1 MTTDLYL
8 LRHQK
13 VLGAPALYGH
23 TDVAVD
29 EDLQREL
36 ANAIAEKIRTQSI
49 NISQLVSSP
58 LIRCHRLSQLVQQ
71 STELPLSVVSSFQ
84 EMNFGEYDGVAFD
97 SMSTQRW
104 QQLEP
109 FWSAPAQCHL
119 PKAEHLEDFHTRV
132 QHALVALA
140 SQQKS
145 SLLITHGGVIR
156 AILAYV
162 LDLDWRNPKL
172 YSTLAIGNATVTHIQ
187 IHHHQDTSWQVKSI
201 GAAL

>member
-1 MTTDLYL
+1 MVTDLYL

-23 TDVAVD
+23 TDIAVD
-29 EDLQREL
+29 DDLQREL
-36 ANAIAEKIRTQSI
+36 ASTVAAQIHSQTLNV
-49 NISQLVSSP
+49 SQLISSP

-71 STELPLSVVSSFQ
+71 RTELPLSVDSSFQ
-84 EMNFGEYDGVAFD
+84 EMSFGEYDGVTFD
-97 SMSTQRW
+97 SMSQQRW

-109 FWSAPAQCHL
+109 FWSAPAKCQL
-119 PKAEHLEDFHTRV
+119 PQAESLESFHARV
-132 QHALVALA
+132 QQALMELV
-140 SQQKS
+140 SQKKN

-187 IHHHQDTSWQVKSI
+187 IHHYQDITWQVKSI